1 LLRRKIIRFIHFQ
14 WKDNRSG
21 QLRQFLFRLLP
32 LIFTFILSAGSVEL
46 FRNVSLRSVLDNSA
60 FKNFSSGTF
69 QAVNGYF
76 SPLIEFLYSS
86 ALWGRIGD
94 VNSLGVPSEYLNF
107 LTTRLKQLDGISTF
121 SLSGADGNEL
131 VIDLLENGP
140 KSWYTTTLD
149 SDNSLS
155 FLRKKNSIKYSSLDI
170 ADPINPLNPKEEI
183 PIQVSS
189 PYILPYLSMP
199 GITLRLNSTS
209 YTAGKGLTIWL
220 DLPLKKMAER
230 LKEEGALKDAVIF
243 LLMPSQKDFIMIS
256 VGDILTLKTED
267 LERKIPKDLNTLK
280 GGEKLILDTLL
291 EAKKESTEDKVNFK
305 FTYAGNNWL
314 SEFRFI
320 NLGDDILSFGSLIP
334 ENSLWTTQASVP
346 LQIFM
351 IILLLSTIFLI
362 FRLVQEYRHIPGK
375 IPSPEE
381 LLGKKINQ
389 GETHTMEFKSS
400 LRWDYKMGELNKS
413 LEEVIIKSIAA
424 FNNSDGGKLLIGVS
438 DDGKIIGLENDYR
451 VMKEPGKDFYELHLR
466 NLLSSR
472 YGLGY
477 TTKNLKISF
486 PVIEKFEICQIQIKR
501 GKEPLYTKI
510 SKKGSGPVEKFYIR
524 SGNASRVLENISEGT
539 EYIISRFHHFS
550 KRN

>member
-1 LLRRKIIRFIHFQ
+1 LGRRKIIRFIHFQ

-21 QLRQFLFRLLP
+21 RIRQFLLRLLP
-32 LIFTFILSAGSVEL
+32 LVFTIILSAGSVEL
-46 FRNVSLRSVLDNSA
+46 FRNVSLRTALDNSA
-60 FKNFSSGTF
+60 FKNFSSRTF

-76 SPLIEFLYSS
+76 SPLIEFFYSS

-94 VNSLGVPSEYLNF
+94 VNSLGEPSEYLNF
-107 LTTRLKQLDGISTF
+107 LTTRLKQLNSISTF
-121 SLSGADGNEL
+121 SLAAADGSEL
-131 VIDLLENGP
+131 VINLLENGD
-140 KSWYTTTLD
+140 KAWYYTSLGAA
-149 SDNSLS
+149 NSLS
-155 FLRKKNSIKYSSLDI
+155 FLREKNNIEYSSLDI
-170 ADPINPLNPKEEI
+170 VDPTYPLDSKENI
-183 PIQVSS
+183 PIQISS
-189 PYILPYLSMP
+189 PYLLPYLSKP

-209 YTAGKGLTIWL
+209 DVIGKGLTLWL

-230 LKEEGALKDAVIF
+230 LKEGGAAKDTVIF
-243 LLMPSQKDFIMIS
+243 LLMPSQKDFILIS
-256 VGDILTLKTED
+256 VGDILNLKTED
-267 LERKIPKDLNTLK
+267 LEKKVPKDLNTLK

-291 EAKKESTEDKVNFK
+291 EAKKESNEEKVNFK
-305 FTYAGNNWL
+305 FTYAGKNWL

-320 NLGDDILSFGSLIP
+320 SLGDDILSFGSLIP
-334 ENSLWTTQASVP
+334 ESSLWTTQAAVP

-351 IILLLSTIFLI
+351 TILLLSTIFLI
-362 FRLVQEYRHIPGK
+362 FRLVQEYRHISGK

-381 LLGKKINQ
+381 LLRKKINQ

-438 DDGKIIGLENDYR
+438 DDGKIIGLKNDYK
-451 VMKEPGKDFYELHLR
+451 VMKESGRDFYELHLR

-477 TTKNLKISF
+477 TTKNLKINF
-486 PVIEKFEICQIQIKR
+486 PIIENLEICQIQIQR

-510 SKKGSGPVEKFYIR
+510 SKKGGGPVEKFYIR
-524 SGNASRVLENISEGT
+524 SGNASRVLENISEAT
-539 EYIISRFHHFS
+539 EYIITRFRHYS